1 MGALNEVFNYISQLL
16 NAHGGQF
23 AWIGQQM
30 YTALATIMVVWFG
43 VKAALS
49 AHDRV
54 GGFHFAQFADLL
66 LMISFGYA
74 MVNYYDVPIP
84 GFGRSFYH
92 LVTDEAQYLTGLI
105 GNTALDNANQAINN
119 YWQGVTPPSIANLA
133 ANLEYVLI
141 DGIMSIWQFV
151 AMAVNLFGPVATAV
165 AVLVGPVFIPFF
177 IVPKLDWLFF
187 GWLKFLIQYSFYQVV
202 AAAVTFVMSN
212 LIVYILTQPPFV
224 PVPNELATLLGL
236 VVIVFLGGTYIIL
249 KVPAMTN
256 HLFMGQSGI
265 SADVMRIG
273 ELFL

>member
-1 MGALNEVFNYISQLL
+1 MGALNEVFTYITQLL

-105 GNTALDNANQAINN
+105 GNTALDNANQAITA
-119 YWQGVTPPSIANLA
+119 YWQSVTPPSFANFG

-141 DGIMSIWQFV
+141 DSIMSFWQFV

-187 GWLKFLIQYSFYQVV
+187 GWLKFLIQYSFYQVI

-212 LIVYILTQPPFV
+212 LIVYILTQPPFI
-224 PVPNELATLLGL
+224 PIPNELGTLLGMI
-236 VVIVFLGGTYIIL
+236 VIVFLGGTYIIL
-249 KVPAMTN
+249 KVPALTN
-256 HLFMGQSGI
+256 HLFVGQSGI
-265 SADVMRIG
+265 GVDVASIA
-273 ELFL
+273 EKFL

>member
-43 VKAALS
+43 VQAALS
-49 AHDRV
+49 AHDHA
-54 GGFHFAQFADLL
+54 GGFHFAKFAELL
-66 LMISFGYA
+66 LTISFGYA

-92 LVTDEAQYLTGLI
+92 LVTDEAQYLTSLI

-151 AMAVNLFGPVATAV
+151 AMAVNLLGPVATAV

-177 IVPKLDWLFF
+177 IVPKLDWLFW
-187 GWLKFLIQYSFYQVV
+187 GWLKFLVQYSFYQVI

-212 LIVYILTQPPFV
+212 LIVYILTAPPFV
-224 PVPNELATLLGL
+224 PIPNELGTLLGIT
-236 VVIVFLGGTYIIL
+236 VIVFLGGTYIIL
-249 KVPAMTN
+249 KVPALTN
-256 HLFMGQSGI
+256 HLFTGGSGEGPDFARLAGMFI
-265 SADVMRIG
+265 
-273 ELFL
+273 